1 MVEQLPK
8 NLTNQSELQPTEE
21 KLEVVEI
28 GKESLEKKDT
38 NENLPEINEADR
50 EQEMS
55 MLRDRIKSDTDK
67 LNAIRAGL
75 GLKPNN
81 EDIPSLEISKTK
93 LKNME
98 NNQNKNENSEFS
110 EETREQLSNFFT
122 ESLRNEKDFVEE
134 NIEHIR
140 GIVRDSSIEAFKN
153 LMIFS
158 RAVQKLSRDPRV
170 PEKDRMFLR
179 VHEMNLS
186 PIGATEIVPGVSSY
200 ALAVKSVVEELDKL
214 LTKEVSLA
222 IHAYA
227 EKIFLPP
234 SQDYAKHGPEPFDS
248 TLFKRGE

>member
-1 MVEQLPK
+1 MVENLPK
-8 NLTNQSELQPTEE
+8 NLGNQNELKKFENVEADSES
-21 KLEVVEI
+21 I
-28 GKESLEKKDT
+28 ESKDT
-38 NENLPEINEADR
+38 TENLPDITNDNR
-50 EQEMS
+50 EQEIS
-55 MLRDRIKSDTDK
+55 ILKAKIEEDTNK
-67 LNAIRAGL
+67 LNALRAEFGL
-75 GLKPNN
+75 EPTN
-81 EDIPSLEISKTK
+81 DIPSLENSKTK
-93 LKNME
+93 LQKIETKNSS
-98 NNQNKNENSEFS
+98 NENSEFS
-110 EETREQLSNFFT
+110 EETRKELSDFFT
-122 ESLRNEKDFVEE
+122 ETLRNEKQFVEE

-158 RAVQKLSRDPRV
+158 RAVQMLSRDTRV

-234 SQDYAKHGPEPFDS
+234 AQDYAKRGPEPFDG
-248 TLFKRGE
+248 TLFKPGE